1 MTDNAD
7 VLVIG
12 GGQAGL
18 AASYRLTEARVAHL
32 VVDAS
37 ARVGD
42 SWRRRYDSLTLFTP
56 RSLSALPGF
65 TLPGDPNGYASRDEF
80 AQYLED
86 YAARFSL
93 PVRSGMRVAR
103 LASANEGSFTAALDT
118 GAVIRAK
125 AVLICTGPFQ
135 HPVVPTLAATLAPEV
150 VQFTVASYTNPAGV
164 PPGTVLVVGDGASGR
179 DIAVDLAA
187 THRVLLATGK
197 PRRLFPERIL
207 GQSTWTWMDRLG
219 LLGVSATSPI
229 GRMMKAADPFPDRDR
244 GLSALAGRGIVVRPR
259 LVQVD
264 GRQVQ
269 FADGTAAEIDAVV
282 WSVGYR
288 DDWDWI
294 DVPLD
299 SPGLHFL
306 GRPWQ
311 RKRASALVLGAMR
324 DSEPVVQ
331 EMLSALIRA

>member
-1 MTDNAD
+1 MTDSVD

-18 AASYRLTEARVAHL
+18 AASYRLTEAGVTHL
-32 VVDAS
+32 VIDAS

-65 TLPGDPNGYASRDEF
+65 ALRGDPNGYASRDEF

-93 PVRSGMRVAR
+93 PVRSGRRVAR
-103 LASANEGSFTAALDT
+103 LASDNEGSFTAALDT
-118 GAVIRAK
+118 GAVSRAK

-150 VQFTVASYTNPAGV
+150 AQLTVASYTNPTGV
-164 PPGTVLVVGDGASGR
+164 PPGAVLVVGDGASGR
-179 DIAVDLAA
+179 DIAVDLTF

-229 GRMMKAADPFPDRDR
+229 GRMMKAADPFPGRDR
-244 GLSALAGRGIVVRPR
+244 GLSALAGRGIDIRPR

-264 GRQVQ
+264 GRQVV
-269 FADGTAAEIDAVV
+269 FADGSTAEIDAVV

-311 RKRASALVLGAMR
+311 RNRASALVLGAMR